1 MAIIRSHLLIIT
13 LNINE
18 SKSPINVHRKA
29 KFFFRF
35 DTKSNQWKTKVG
47 QHQTKKHLPSKGNHP
62 QNQKATYAVGE
73 NIYKSYIW

>member
-1 MAIIRSHLLIIT
+1 MKRTRDEQWNKGSIKIQKIINKMAIIRSHLLIIT

-35 DTKSNQWKTKVG
+35 DTKSNQ
-47 QHQTKKHLPSKGNHP
+47 
-62 QNQKATYAVGE
+62 
-73 NIYKSYIW
+73 